1 MVNAAQKRDYKTLVD
16 ITGGDDDFSDIERYL
31 SSGLVRGAILLG
43 YATGNKKLER
53 LSQKGIPLVLINQEE
68 ETDLPNIMTVNMNDE
83 VWAFEAI
90 ERLVMLQHKRILYI
104 GCSRNRLPA
113 MRRAHGVHRACDMY
127 KDQILSYQERNGDFN
142 EDLAYDIT
150 KEIFSAGGETPTGI
164 FAANDLMAIGAVN
177 ALKDMGIRIPEE
189 VSVIGFDDITFSR
202 YLTPS
207 LSTVHCDFRM
217 IAEKSVKTLI
227 DSIEGKKVRRHQE
240 LDLEFIERESL
251 GRCR

>member
-1 MVNAAQKRDYKTLVD
+1 MRIWLMISPRRSFRQ
-16 ITGGDDDFSDIERYL
+16 E
-31 SSGLVRGAILLG
+31 
-43 YATGNKKLER
+43 ER
-53 LSQKGIPLVLINQEE
+53 L
-68 ETDLPNIMTVNMNDE
+68 
-83 VWAFEAI
+83 
-90 ERLVMLQHKRILYI
+90 
-104 GCSRNRLPA
+104 
-113 MRRAHGVHRACDMY
+113 HRD
-127 KDQILSYQERNGDFN
+127 
-142 EDLAYDIT
+142 
-150 KEIFSAGGETPTGI
+150 

>member
-1 MVNAAQKRDYKTLVD
+1 MPPETKSWKDYL
-16 ITGGDDDFSDIERYL
+16 R
-31 SSGLVRGAILLG
+31 
-43 YATGNKKLER
+43 
-53 LSQKGIPLVLINQEE
+53 KGFPLVLINQEE